1 MLEVAARGGRLILV
15 TDAEGAEGAAGQRRM
30 TFIPPTVPATV
41 APLVYALPVQFI
53 ALPVQF
59 IAYHTAV
66 IMGTPRR
73 RSAGQFGKI
82 GDGGVDGRS
91 MRLAYRVR
99 QVGNER
105 IVTPRLQPGR
115 ANRASTVEQLR
126 LPYHLVELRRTIVCS
141 AYSRNRLGAAK

>member
-15 TDAEGAEGAAGQRRM
+15 TDAEAAGQRLM

-53 ALPVQF
+53 ALPAQF

-73 RSAGQFGKI
+73 RSAAQSGEI

-91 MRLAYRVR
+91 MRLAYRVQ
-99 QVGNER
+99 QVGKER

-115 ANRASTVEQLR
+115 ANRA
-126 LPYHLVELRRTIVCS
+126 
-141 AYSRNRLGAAK
+141 K

>member
-1 MLEVAARGGRLILV
+1 
-15 TDAEGAEGAAGQRRM
+15 M

-53 ALPVQF
+53 A
-59 IAYHTAV
+59 YHTAV

-73 RSAGQFGKI
+73 RSAAQSGEI

-91 MRLAYRVR
+91 IRLAYRVQ

-105 IVTPRLQPGR
+105 IVTPRLQPGKAKR
-115 ANRASTVEQLR
+115 ANVRTVGQLR
-126 LPYHLVELRRTIVCS
+126 LPYHLVELRIRSIV
-141 AYSRNRLGAAK
+141 K